1 MLRIVVDTN
10 LFVSS
15 LLSRHGAPAQVIAA
29 WRNRQYL
36 LVVSELIITEIRR
49 VISSPI
55 IREKYAILDQDIE
68 DLLILINQEA
78 LIVPGLADA
87 MGAIPDDPQDEIFL
101 ACAVDGQ
108 ADMIVSGDR
117 HLLNLREYRAIP
129 ILTAR
134 QFLDQLAKE
143 ESNP

>member
-1 MLRIVVDTN
+1 VLRIVVDTN

-15 LLSRHGAPAQVIAA
+15 LLNRHGAPAQVIDA

-36 LVVSELIITEIRR
+36 LVVSEPIITEIRR
-49 VISSPI
+49 VISSSSI
-55 IREKYAILDQDIE
+55 QEKYAILDPDIE
-68 DLLILINQEA
+68 ELLFLINHEA
-78 LIVPGLADA
+78 LVVPGLAAVMD
-87 MGAIPDDPQDEIFL
+87 AIPDDPQDEMFL

-117 HLLNLREYRAIP
+117 HLLVLQEYRGIP

-143 ESNP
+143 

>member
-15 LLSRHGAPAQVIAA
+15 LLSRHGAPAQVIDA

-36 LVVSELIITEIRR
+36 LVVSEPIITEIRR
-49 VISSPI
+49 VISSSS
-55 IREKYAILDQDIE
+55 IREKYTILDQDIE

-78 LIVPGLADA
+78 LFVPGLADA

-134 QFLDQLAKE
+134 QFLDQFAKE
-143 ESNP
+143 